1 MNDIL
6 MLSLQFVVGV
16 LLGAFF
22 YGGLWWTVRRVAA
35 NAPAVW
41 LFGSFIVRAILV
53 LTGLYAVT
61 RGEWRGMAAC
71 FAGFLVVRP
80 VLTRLIR
87 ANPDRECS
95 QRALP

>member
-1 MNDIL
+1 MNAIL
-6 MLSLQFVVGV
+6 TLSLQFVVGV
-16 LLGAFF
+16 LLGTLF

-35 NAPAVW
+35 NASAFW
-41 LFGSFIVRAILV
+41 LVGSFIVRTILV
-53 LTGLYAVT
+53 LTVLYAVT

-87 ANPDRECS
+87 RNPDRECS
-95 QRALP
+95 QGALP